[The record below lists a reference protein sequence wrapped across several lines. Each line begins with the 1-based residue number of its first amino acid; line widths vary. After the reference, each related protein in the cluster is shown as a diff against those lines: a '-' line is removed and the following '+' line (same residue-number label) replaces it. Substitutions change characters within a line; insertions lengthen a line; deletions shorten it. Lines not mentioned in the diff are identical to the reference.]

1 MIAVVDYGMGN
12 LDSVAKALN
21 RVGGV
26 FRFVE
31 RPEELA
37 HFDRILLPGVGNFGD
52 GMEHL
57 RSRGW
62 ETPLRRA
69 VDSGVPMSGICLG
82 MQMMLEAS
90 EEAPGVRG
98 LGLFRGRCRRFPDDS
113 AKVPHIGWND
123 VTVAHFHPAAQSV
136 SDGDFFYFVH
146 SYYAE
151 LENPEEMILQCNYIF
166 PFAAAIGRGNIFAVQ
181 FHPEKSQDAGLALLK
196 RFVEFA

>member
-31 RPEELA
+31 HPEDLA
-37 HFDRILLPGVGNFGD
+37 HFDRLLLPGVGNFGD

-69 VDSGVPMSGICLG
+69 AASGIPMSGICLG
-82 MQMMLEAS
+82 MQMMLESS
-90 EEAPGVRG
+90 EEAPGVAG
-98 LGLFRGRCRRFPDDS
+98 LGLFSGRCRRFPDGME
-113 AKVPHIGWND
+113 KVPHIGWND
-123 VTVAHFHPAAQSV
+123 VRVMHPHPVAETV

-151 LENPEEMILQCNYIF
+151 LDHPEEMILQCDYIF
-166 PFAAAIGRGNIFAVQ
+166 PFAAAIGRGNLFAVQ